1 MIAADESIMSSKWP
15 AEGAENRKRSVSLVS
30 CYVGLTLVA
39 GDMMV
44 SRKVH
49 GYIHEAGWHRD
60 LIVPDRFQEESV
72 RDFLLSV
79 QDRILAESASAY
91 SQDYECRQQ

>member
-1 MIAADESIMSSKWP
+1 MIAADESIMSSKWA

-60 LIVPDRFQEESV
+60 SIVPDRFQVESV
-72 RDFLLSV
+72 RDFFMVSP
-79 QDRILAESASAY
+79 ISY
-91 SQDYECRQQ
+91 SCSKCKRMQAGL

>member
-1 MIAADESIMSSKWP
+1 MSSKWP

-60 LIVPDRFQEESV
+60 SIVPDRFQVESV
-72 RDFLLSV
+72 RDFF
-79 QDRILAESASAY
+79 IES
-91 SQDYECRQQ
+91 EFTVRLQQAHVRRWPWV